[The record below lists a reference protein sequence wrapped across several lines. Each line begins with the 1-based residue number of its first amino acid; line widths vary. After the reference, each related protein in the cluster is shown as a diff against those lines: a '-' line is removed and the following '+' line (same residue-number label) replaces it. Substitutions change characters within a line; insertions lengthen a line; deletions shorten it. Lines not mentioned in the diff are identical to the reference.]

1 MKEIAKEIAGFFK
14 KQQYVIITTLDEKG
28 FPHSSCKGL
37 VKIEDDRVF
46 LLDLYKQRTYRNLKK
61 NRKINVTAVDA
72 ESFIGYCLKGTAR
85 IVKIEAA
92 HKELLNRWEENVVKR
107 VSHRVISHLHGE
119 RSSVYHPESLMP
131 HPQYIIVM
139 TIKEIVDLV
148 PGFIKS

>member
-1 MKEIAKEIAGFFK
+1 MKEISKEVAGFFR
-14 KQQYVIITTLDEKG
+14 KQHYVIVTTIDEKG

-37 VKIEDDRVF
+37 VKIEDDRVY

-61 NRKINVTAVDA
+61 IRKINVTAVDG
-72 ESFIGYCLKGTAR
+72 ELFHGYCIKGTAR

-92 HKELLNRWEENVVKR
+92 HKELLNQWEENIVKR

-119 RSSVYHPESLMP
+119 RSSAYHPESLMP
-131 HPQYIIVM
+131 RPQYIIVM

-148 PGFIKS
+148 PKFIKP